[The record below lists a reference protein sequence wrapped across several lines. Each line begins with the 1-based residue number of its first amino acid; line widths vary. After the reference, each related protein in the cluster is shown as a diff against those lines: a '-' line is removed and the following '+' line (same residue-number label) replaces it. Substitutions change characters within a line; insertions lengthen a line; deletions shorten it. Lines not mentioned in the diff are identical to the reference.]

1 MILALSKRNK
11 MCGEKKVI
19 FSWSKGAK
27 KELFH
32 E

>member
-11 MCGEKKVI
+11 MCGGKKVI
-19 FSWSKGAK
+19 LGMSKGAK